1 MEPGRRSPKPRNSC
15 NSRVRWASKAERKS
29 GTGGAS
35 FLRVITLSESRL
47 DPGEASSPNSYVAH
61 LVIRGLLTTLRN
73 GAIYELKGPPP
84 ADCCSTNDRKWTS
97 RRRPNMNAKILTF
110 SSHGDTAL
118 LEYDPATADM
128 DEVNRVI
135 AEYEAKTG
143 AQPFDMATGER
154 ISKATSEQREVLMV
168 HPIAGG

>member
-1 MEPGRRSPKPRNSC
+1 M
-15 NSRVRWASKAERKS
+15 KAR
-29 GTGGAS
+29 
-35 FLRVITLSESRL
+35 
-47 DPGEASSPNSYVAH
+47 
-61 LVIRGLLTTLRN
+61 
-73 GAIYELKGPPP
+73 
-84 ADCCSTNDRKWTS
+84 
-97 RRRPNMNAKILTF
+97 ILAF
-110 SSHGDTAL
+110 SSQGDTTL

-154 ISKATSEQREVLMV
+154 VEQITREQKEVLMV